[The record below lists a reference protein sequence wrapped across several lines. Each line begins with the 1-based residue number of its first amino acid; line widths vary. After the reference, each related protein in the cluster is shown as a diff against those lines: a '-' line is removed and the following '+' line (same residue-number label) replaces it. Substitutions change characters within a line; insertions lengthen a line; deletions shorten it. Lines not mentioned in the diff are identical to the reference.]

1 MALEPTD
8 LHAMKQV
15 VVDAVEPRIAGLEKR
30 LEEQLADFRGE
41 ARVLFQQQGETLAK
55 AISDAV
61 KVIADNHPTREEFQ
75 ELQNEVGELRQK
87 VHALLGHS

>member
-1 MALEPTD
+1 MALDPTD

-30 LEEQLADFRGE
+30 MGKQLADFRGE
-41 ARVLFQQQGETLAK
+41 VRALFQQQGETLAK

-75 ELQNEVGELRQK
+75 ELQNEVDELRQK
-87 VHALLGHS
+87 LHALLGHT